1 MVLYLQYDGLV
12 KVGVL
17 DEVGGLTVEGWGGG
31 TVQNSIKGFGM
42 KNNFF
47 FYGNGEACWI
57 LV

>member
-1 MVLYLQYDGLV
+1 M
-12 KVGVL
+12 L
-17 DEVGGLTVEGWGGG
+17 DEVGGLTVEVWGGG